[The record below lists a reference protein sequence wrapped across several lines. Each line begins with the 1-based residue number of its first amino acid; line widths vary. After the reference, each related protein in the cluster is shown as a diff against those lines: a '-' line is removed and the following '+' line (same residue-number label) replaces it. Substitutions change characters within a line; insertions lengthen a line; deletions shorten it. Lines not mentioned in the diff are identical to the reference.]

1 MIINKTT
8 YWFKHLDTEPNKPT
22 NQKLIRVAT
31 YTRKLLVLGSVIYSP
46 KSAPPPCLKQIIS
59 QPKKVAHPP
68 PSSMLPT
75 SLKNQKWFLA
85 FAMSSNPGW
94 L

>member
-8 YWFKHLDTEPNKPT
+8 YWFKHLDTEPNEPT
-22 NQKLIRVAT
+22 NQNLLRVAT
-31 YTRKLLVLGSVIYSP
+31 YKKKLLVLGSVIYSP

-68 PSSMLPT
+68 PSISIVRQNN
-75 SLKNQKWFLA
+75 KNSTLGRTGNGIFKI
-85 FAMSSNPGW
+85 
-94 L
+94 